1 MRHGIAVAVLPDM
14 QSSRASSFS
23 LGVARPR
30 RPEPTSLRRA
40 PLVVARED
48 DDGNGESTRRS
59 STNVVD
65 DDEVTSPRFI
75 PITYSDSRVS
85 VISDAV
91 SVLSH
96 SSSGVRSVVERRG
109 ARPSSSKSGQ
119 NVHSVQD
126 LRPSAPSHSAHD
138 VLPETLPPLPP
149 HEPHE
154 AHELHEHHDR
164 EADLRAVHEQLAIE
178 ERGYQRARRIR
189 TLLFTI
195 AALVLAA
202 DGALVAYWLASPT
215 GPLHSPDAL
224 SLFSREEVSAPPPA
238 PVITTTTSTVRSKDE
253 AFVTARHHLRSS
265 LDD

>member
-1 MRHGIAVAVLPDM
+1 M

-40 PLVVARED
+40 PLVRAQDE

-59 STNVVD
+59 TSHNPNVID

-96 SSSGVRSVVERRG
+96 SSSGVRSVAERRG
-109 ARPSSSKSGQ
+109 TRPPRSNSGQ
-119 NVHSVQD
+119 NVHSVHD
-126 LRPSAPSHSAHD
+126 LRPSAPSHSAHTP
-138 VLPETLPPLPP
+138 LPESPALSTH
-149 HEPHE
+149 HEEH
-154 AHELHEHHDR
+154 HEHHEHHEHEHHERHDH
-164 EADLRAVHEQLAIE
+164 EEDLRAVHEQLAIE

-215 GPLHSPDAL
+215 GPLHSPEAL
-224 SLFSREEVSAPPPA
+224 SLFTREEVSAPAPAPA
-238 PVITTTTSTVRSKDE
+238 PVIATTTTVRTKDE